1 MDINKLFRIQGLL
14 FSSQE
19 KAWLEIKEMN
29 YNWKQIMFYYL
40 FPLLFLSSIS
50 NIFFMGDQL
59 SALGFT
65 PNQMFLATFLGS
77 LIAILSTAWMVAAMA
92 PRFKASD
99 SFDNHLALLAFA
111 YSPVYLASILSSLH
125 EVLQILNL
133 AAVVITLL
141 LYYKGTR
148 IVTEVP
154 PHKQMGFTI
163 VSLIILFGMRLIITV
178 IFVALMGG
186 IPNLES
192 TY

>member
-1 MDINKLFRIQGLL
+1 LDINNLFKIQGLL
-14 FSSQE
+14 FSNQE
-19 KAWLEIKEMN
+19 KAWLEIKKIN
-29 YNWKQIMFYYL
+29 YTWKQILFYYL
-40 FPLLFLSSIS
+40 FPLLFLSTIA
-50 NIFFMGDQL
+50 NTFFMGDQL

-77 LIAILSTAWMVAAMA
+77 LIAILATAWMVAAMA

-99 SFDNHLALLAFA
+99 SFDHHLALLAFA
-111 YSPVYLASILSSLH
+111 YSPVYLAAILSSLH

-133 AAVVITLL
+133 VAVVITLL
-141 LYYKGTR
+141 MYYKGTR
-148 IVTEVP
+148 IITEVP

-178 IFVALMGG
+178 IFVALLGG